1 MGKGRKRKQASARV
15 ATVSPAV
22 ASRHGFDDGI
32 LGHDLT
38 YSVNVTEHSALSVD
52 TVLACVRTIADLTAD
67 AVVGEY
73 RGTTRLDQE
82 SRIVRRPLAS
92 ITRRTWIWM
101 VAATMA
107 LYNGCYL
114 WRRFGRDSE
123 GIAFSLQPVAPSRVQ
138 WMGPRTVH
146 IDGQEVNPDDLRW
159 IPRMTFPT
167 LTRELGSLIHLA
179 REAFAAALAAD
190 LNRSGFWETGGAVG
204 VYIKSDQDI
213 NSDTAIDIGDRYAA
227 RKTANPGRPPVFGK
241 GAELKTLGADH
252 VSEGA
257 SQALGTLGTSIARYF
272 GVPAWLVNVPQEAG
286 SLVYANASAAGL
298 DLVRYTLQPG
308 YAGPIADAWSDEL
321 PGDIIQGRRVVLDLS
336 HLTRGTML
344 EQAQT
349 YQIATGNKPWML
361 PSEVRSD
368 LHMPIDMTLDESGAP
383 APAMEQIT
391 EGATA

>member
-1 MGKGRKRKQASARV
+1 MGKAKRKRV
-15 ATVSPAV
+15 ATVEAPIAQ
-22 ASRHGFDDGI
+22 RHGFDDGM

-73 RGTTRLDQE
+73 RGTTRLDEE

-107 LYNGCYL
+107 LYNGCHL

-123 GIAFSLQPVAPSRVQ
+123 GIAFSLQPLSPSRVS
-138 WMGPRTVH
+138 WMSATVVH
-146 IDGQEVNPDDLRW
+146 VDGQEVNPDDLRW
-159 IPRMTFPT
+159 VPRMTFPT
-167 LTRELGSLIHLA
+167 VTRELGSLIRLA

-190 LNRSGFWETGGAVG
+190 LNRSGFWETGGAPG

-213 NSDTAIDIGDRYAA
+213 NSDTATDIADRYVEK
-227 RKTANPGRPPVFGK
+227 RTTNPGRPPVFGK
-241 GAELKTLGADH
+241 GAELRTLGADH

-257 SQALGTLGTSIARYF
+257 SAALGTLGTSIARYF

-321 PGDIIQGRRVVLDLS
+321 PGDIILGRRVVLDLS
-336 HLTRGTML
+336 HLTRGTQL
-344 EQAQT
+344 EQAQM
-349 YQIATGNKPWML
+349 YQIATGNRRWLL
-361 PSEVRSD
+361 PSEVRND
-368 LHMPIDMTLDESGAP
+368 LHLPIDMTLDEAGAP
-383 APAMEQIT
+383 APAMEQI
-391 EGATA
+391 GATDA

>member
-1 MGKGRKRKQASARV
+1 MGKGRKGKRNRAAV
-15 ATVSPAV
+15 ATIAV
-22 ASRHGFDDGI
+22 PVAQRHGFDDGI

-52 TVLACVRTIADLTAD
+52 SVLACVRTIADLTAD

-73 RGTTRLDQE
+73 RGTTRLDEE
-82 SRIVRRPLAS
+82 SRIVRRPMAS

-114 WRRFGRDSE
+114 WSRFGKDSE
-123 GIAFSLQPVAPSRVQ
+123 RIAVTLQPVAPSRVQ
-138 WMGPRTVH
+138 WMNARTVH
-146 IDGQEVNPDDLRW
+146 IDGVEVNPDDLRW

-204 VYIKSDQDI
+204 VYITSDQDI
-213 NSDTAIDIGDRYAA
+213 NTESAEDIADRYVTRRA
-227 RKTANPGRPPVFGK
+227 ANPGRPPVFSK
-241 GAELKTLGADH
+241 GAELKSLGADH

-257 SQALGTLGTSIARYF
+257 SKALGTIGTAIARYF

-308 YAGPIADAWSDEL
+308 
-321 PGDIIQGRRVVLDLS
+321 
-336 HLTRGTML
+336 
-344 EQAQT
+344 
-349 YQIATGNKPWML
+349 
-361 PSEVRSD
+361 
-368 LHMPIDMTLDESGAP
+368 
-383 APAMEQIT
+383 
-391 EGATA
+391 